1 MSETPEWKSQPYL
14 DALRP
19 EPGCTVMGAILASY
33 SADLPSI
40 VAALLALA
48 GRDNEDGSGGKA
60 DLVEAVELLRGK
72 VRILIQH
79 GRLARPKRIPVIA
92 GILDQFIHE
101 IDFDER
107 EHSWHP
113 KVSLVAFDRGAP
125 EPEWRLW
132 LGSRNLTAA
141 LNRDFGLLLTS
152 EQDPKAVN
160 SAPIP
165 GAADLAARIAEYAK
179 LQVFRSAK
187 LRQTIAAIRWS
198 QPERLVVERITLT
211 TGTGGSSFIAPPE
224 KVDEVIVVSPFLDGK
239 IIKAIS
245 SWGNARTKRSLLS
258 TQIALAKLSK
268 QVSKPLS
275 GFGDNLFVL
284 DAPMPDS
291 VEPAM
296 AAATDENAAP
306 EDEDEQIPVGLHA
319 KIFAVRKAKRIQLW
333 VGSANATNRAWSGS
347 NVEVIAEIAAPAR
360 LLDGLY
366 DLLQK
371 ARAVSA
377 ALLDTLEAPP
387 EDTLADRL
395 EDARTALVAGW
406 NGQLVRT
413 GNVFKIRC
421 KHAPHPADSALTLEA
436 GLATGAL
443 ISWPRGSATLELGEY
458 APSRHTQLLQFRL
471 SAVDVQCAWLQCV
484 EVLPPFDE
492 ERDKHAIIQYLGM
505 HAFLEWIAAQMAGEG
520 GFGDADDQ
528 WDDAATRSKMRPGL
542 QFGNLLTLD
551 AMLSCWARDQALFRR
566 VAERI
571 QTYLEPVM
579 AQAGTMSAEDR
590 DRLEKFR
597 AVWAT
602 VSDELLKES

>member
-1 MSETPEWKSQPYL
+1 MTETPEWKSQPYL

-19 EPGCTVMGAILASY
+19 EPGCTVTGAILASY

-60 DLVEAVELLRGK
+60 DFVEAVEVLRGK
-72 VRILIQH
+72 VRILLQR

-113 KVSLVAFDRGAP
+113 KVSLVAFDTGAP
-125 EPEWRLW
+125 ELEWRLW
-132 LGSRNLTAA
+132 LWSRNLTSA

-160 SAPIP
+160 CAPIP
-165 GAADLAARIAEYAK
+165 GAADLAARIAEFAK
-179 LQVFRSAK
+179 LDVFRSAK
-187 LRQTIAAIRWS
+187 LRETIAAIRWS
-198 QPERLVVERITLT
+198 QPERLVVERLTLT
-211 TGTGGSSFIAPPE
+211 TGTGGGSFIALPE
-224 KVDEVIVVSPFLDGK
+224 KIDEVIVVSPFLDGK

-268 QVSKPLS
+268 QVSKPLG

-284 DAPMPDS
+284 DAPMPEF

-296 AAATDENAAP
+296 AAATVENAAP

-360 LLDGLY
+360 VLDGLY
-366 DLLQK
+366 GLLQK

-377 ALLDTLEAPP
+377 ALSLALQTALEKQAP
-387 EDTLADRL
+387 DICGLAWHTSIGACSSPKSSMTYDRL
-395 EDARTALVAGW
+395 DGHPSMPCAREVS
-406 NGQLVRT
+406 
-413 GNVFKIRC
+413 K
-421 KHAPHPADSALTLEA
+421 
-436 GLATGAL
+436 
-443 ISWPRGSATLELGEY
+443 GSQHGTT
-458 APSRHTQLLQFRL
+458 PSCARH
-471 SAVDVQCAWLQCV
+471 
-484 EVLPPFDE
+484 FDC
-492 ERDKHAIIQYLGM
+492 
-505 HAFLEWIAAQMAGEG
+505 WIARILRWVGV
-520 GFGDADDQ
+520 
-528 WDDAATRSKMRPGL
+528 T
-542 QFGNLLTLD
+542 
-551 AMLSCWARDQALFRR
+551 FR
-566 VAERI
+566 
-571 QTYLEPVM
+571 
-579 AQAGTMSAEDR
+579 GTKVSR
-590 DRLEKFR
+590 R
-597 AVWAT
+597 A
-602 VSDELLKES
+602 